1 MSILTHNGGTILAMT
16 GKNCVAIASD
26 KRLGEN
32 FSTQSMNCVKI
43 HEMNDKI
50 MVGLAGLNSDTI
62 TVRQDL
68 DYKMKL
74 FELREDRPMPVDM
87 FRNML
92 GKVLYKARFG
102 PWFTEPVVAGLNE
115 KNEPMITCYD
125 LIGCDSPAPD
135 FCVSGTATDQLFGV
149 CESFW
154 QPDMDEETLF
164 ETISQCM
171 LSALDRDCL
180 SGWGAVVKVMTPD
193 KIITRHLKGRMD

>member
-1 MSILTHNGGTILAMT
+1 MSILTHNGGTVLAMT

-26 KRLGEN
+26 KRLGEG
-32 FSTQSMNCVKI
+32 FSTQSFNCVKI

-68 DYKMKL
+68 EYKMKL
-74 FELREDRPMPVDM
+74 FELREDRQMPVDM
-87 FRNML
+87 FRVML

-154 QPDMDEETLF
+154 KPDMDEEELF
-164 ETISQCM
+164 ECISQSM
-171 LSALDRDCL
+171 LSALDRDCM
-180 SGWGAVVKVMTPD
+180 SGWGAVVKIMTPD